1 MIVCAQ
7 VGGVH
12 LIEPTPVPCLEK
24 TCPAVIGDALV
35 YRVTRPTSRRRT
47 CERLPVASGCSSTL
61 IHKRKR
67 GLMCRSRISGGGVPL
82 AQADDPR
89 YEKGDMV
96 WALSGHGLRLSG
108 VVIGYH
114 ADRDLYWVVYT
125 DDIAG
130 RTPSVVQEWRL
141 SSR

>member
-1 MIVCAQ
+1 M
-7 VGGVH
+7 
-12 LIEPTPVPCLEK
+12 
-24 TCPAVIGDALV
+24 
-35 YRVTRPTSRRRT
+35 
-47 CERLPVASGCSSTL
+47 
-61 IHKRKR
+61 
-67 GLMCRSRISGGGVPL
+67 PL

-96 WALSGHGLRLSG
+96 WALSEHGLRLSG

-141 SSR
+141 SSRLAKRETAQEAAFDEPLGRCASGYDR